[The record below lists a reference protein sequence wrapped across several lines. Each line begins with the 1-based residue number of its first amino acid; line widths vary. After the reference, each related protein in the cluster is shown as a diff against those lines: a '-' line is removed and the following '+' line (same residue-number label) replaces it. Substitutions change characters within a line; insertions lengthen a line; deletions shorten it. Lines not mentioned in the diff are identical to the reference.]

1 MKVSVIVPAY
11 NERENVLPLL
21 REFDEFFKRHN
32 LSDWEVIYVDDGS
45 EDGTYEEALKY
56 APQFPFL
63 KVFKHARNLGKTAAI
78 ITGFENSSGRYIA
91 IYDADLQFVPDDIL
105 RMVQLMESK
114 GYDIVTGRKVG
125 KYEKAFVSKVYNT
138 LNRWLFGVPVSDMN
152 SMKVMRREVLEDIPL
167 RKEWHRY
174 MVALAWMYGY
184 SVGEIDI
191 TLRPRKYGQSK
202 YRGIGRVFVGVAD
215 LLAVW
220 LYTTF
225 IRKPLLTFGS
235 IGTLFLTAG
244 LIVGGVGILLRLQGH
259 GYRPLLFLV
268 ILLLIVGTMFWIL
281 ALLGEVVASIYDEV
295 RKLRHM
301 LKRMRG
307 SNPL

>member
-11 NERENVLPLL
+11 NERENVLPLYE
-21 REFDEFFKRHN
+21 EFKELFKRHGID
-32 LSDWEVIYVDDGS
+32 DWEVIYVDDGS
-45 EDGTYEEALKY
+45 TDGTYEEAVRLAPRYPFVRVLK
-56 APQFPFL
+56 
-63 KVFKHARNLGKTAAI
+63 HGRNLGKTAAI
-78 ITGFENSSGRYIA
+78 LTGFGVARGKYIA
-91 IYDADLQFVPDDIL
+91 IYDADLQFKAEDIL
-105 RMVQLMESK
+105 RMVREMEEK
-114 GYDIVTGRKVG
+114 GYDLITGKKVG

-174 MVALAWMYGY
+174 MVALAWIYGY
-184 SVGEIDI
+184 SVGETEI
-191 TLRPRKYGQSK
+191 TLRPRKFGVSK

-235 IGTLFLTAG
+235 VGLLLWIAG
-244 LIVGGVGILLRLQGH
+244 LIVGGVGVALRLAGH
-259 GYRPLLFLV
+259 GYRPILFLV
-268 ILLLIVGTMFWIL
+268 VLLLIMGTIFWVL
-281 ALLGEVVASIYDEV
+281 ALLGEVVASVYDEV
-295 RKLRHM
+295 RKLR
-301 LKRMRG
+301 RIVRARR
-307 SNPL
+307 